1 MQRTLRG
8 NEQGAYRSG
17 PPGRNGRNDWECR
30 YTAAGPLQGTR
41 SGNHRYIVTGAKDP
55 ILYAVPALR
64 AVTDATI
71 ATGPS
76 GPPL

>member
-55 ILYAVPALR
+55 IRSLR
-64 AVTDATI
+64 PRSEQ
-71 ATGPS
+71 GPR
-76 GPPL
+76 GIPF